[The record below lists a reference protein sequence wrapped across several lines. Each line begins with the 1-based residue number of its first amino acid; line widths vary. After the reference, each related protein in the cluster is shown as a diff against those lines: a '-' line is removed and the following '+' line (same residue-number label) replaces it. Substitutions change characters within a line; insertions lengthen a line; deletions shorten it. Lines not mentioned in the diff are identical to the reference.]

1 MCAAD
6 IAIRNKIPH
15 YLLVSAMGASTK
27 SCLLYSR
34 TKGEV
39 EEELKGKKLPLLTIF
54 RPGLIANR
62 NNARFGEK
70 VMNLLCGCCIPK
82 I

>member
-1 MCAAD
+1 
-6 IAIRNKIPH
+6 
-15 YLLVSAMGASTK
+15 MGASTN

-39 EEELKGKKLPLLTIF
+39 EEELRKKKLQLLTIL

-62 NNARFGEK
+62 TNARFG
-70 VMNLLCGCCIPK
+70 
-82 I
+82 

>member
-1 MCAAD
+1 MKIDKTYPLCAAD
-6 IAIRNKIPH
+6 IAIKNKIPH
-15 YLLVSAMGASTK
+15 YLLVSAMGASTN

-39 EEELKGKKLPLLTIF
+39 EEELKKKKLQLLTIL

-62 NNARFGEK
+62 TNARFG
-70 VMNLLCGCCIPK
+70 
-82 I
+82 